1 MTATSMPSTASP
13 FRSAPVPLVESRE
26 TVVGMEVC
34 AAQTDAEGY
43 IIFSVAATT
52 FAVAVTEVR
61 EVIRAVRLELLPG
74 ATTYG
79 RRLGLV
85 DVRGRTIPVVDLRVD
100 IDESGD
106 VLLPVYRRN
115 IGLVVD
121 RVPSVQTRQDLVP
134 EHDDVPNVLPSYA
147 RAVLRPSRGGA
158 PVLLIA
164 MPDALEIEADAARDD
179 EQRLGRHI
187 IDSLPR

>member
-106 VLLPVYRRN
+106 V
-115 IGLVVD
+115 
-121 RVPSVQTRQDLVP
+121 P

-147 RAVLRPSRGGA
+147 RAVLRPSGGGA